1 MVDVTDMSV
10 QLDEF
15 FSMTRD
21 LVKQAGDSKVLFLED
36 SNYTN
41 ALVDYLSR
49 YLLLLVIQNRKVVH
63 QSESRLQGIMAWST

>member
-1 MVDVTDMSV
+1 MSV

-63 QSESRLQGIMAWST
+63 QSESRLKGIMAWST